1 MTDALMTALV
11 TGGSSVLV
19 TAIATVPAIVSSK
32 RSTTAQLAE
41 LSQKLDKHIAAD
53 EAANATNCR
62 SRILQRATDV
72 RRGGEYPKEDWD
84 SVLQDI
90 TTYEKYTATHPDY
103 PNEVCEH
110 AINFLCD
117 RYDDLL
123 ETDGFL
129 KI

>member
-1 MTDALMTALV
+1 MTEALQAALV
-11 TGGSSVLV
+11 TGLSSVAV
-19 TAIATVPAIVSSK
+19 SAIGVIPAVISSR
-32 RSTTAQLAE
+32 RSTAAQLKS
-41 LSQKLDKHIAAD
+41 LSDKLDRHIAAD
-53 EAANATNCR
+53 EAANATTCR

-84 SVLQDI
+84 ALLQDV
-90 TTYEKYTATHPDY
+90 TTYERYVVTHPDF

-110 AINFLCD
+110 AIDFLCD